1 MSYCVFPHWRRALRL
16 EMTFGDRSG
25 FLCVYVGRLSREKQI
40 DVLIKAVRAI
50 PGAYLAIIGKDDD
63 E

>member
-1 MSYCVFPHWRRALRL
+1 
-16 EMTFGDRSG
+16 MTFGDRSG